1 MQLFDELKTLGHKH
15 VKANKAA
22 QQKVPTGLWI
32 SCPKC
37 HQSFYHKDLGRYQAC
52 PSCQYG
58 FRITARERL
67 EWLVDDF
74 AELDDQL
81 QTKDPLD
88 FPGYQAKLAKAQ
100 AKTKLNDSVL
110 TGLAKIGQT
119 SFALGIMDP
128 QFIMGSL
135 GTITGEK
142 ITRLFEEA
150 TRKNL
155 AVVLFTASGGAR
167 MQEGIFSLMQMAKV
181 SQAVKNHANAGL
193 FYLTVLTDPTTGG
206 VTASFAMQG
215 DVILAEPHALV
226 GFAGKRVIEQTI
238 HQRVPED
245 LQAAETVLK
254 EGFVDAIVPRAKQKE
269 TIAFLLATN
278 QKGGLTN
285 G

>member
-1 MQLFDELKTLGHKH
+1 M
-15 VKANKAA
+15 
-22 QQKVPTGLWI
+22 
-32 SCPKC
+32 
-37 HQSFYHKDLGRYQAC
+37 
-52 PSCQYG
+52 
-58 FRITARERL
+58 
-67 EWLVDDF
+67 DDF

-119 SFALGIMDP
+119 SFALGIIGPTIYHGVFRNDYRWKNYP
-128 QFIMGSL
+128 PLWRSYQEKL
-135 GTITGEK
+135 G
-142 ITRLFEEA
+142 
-150 TRKNL
+150 
-155 AVVLFTASGGAR
+155 GGLIYRFGWGQDAGR
-167 MQEGIFSLMQMAKV
+167 DFLLMQMAKV

-215 DVILAEPHALV
+215 DIILAEPHALV